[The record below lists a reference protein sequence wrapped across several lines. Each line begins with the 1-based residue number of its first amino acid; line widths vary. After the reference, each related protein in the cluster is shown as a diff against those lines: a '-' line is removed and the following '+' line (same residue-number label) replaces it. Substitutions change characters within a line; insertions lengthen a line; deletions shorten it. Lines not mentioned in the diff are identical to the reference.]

1 MRSSSSPHGMTLFEA
16 LMTITIISI
25 CLLAL
30 ISNSISTIVSTRDA
44 AENAAAVRAAHMKLE
59 EISLYDF
66 KDIPNKYVKGVQ
78 VAGQVPPPMEFDVVL
93 EYLPS
98 GKNRMLPGLRDP
110 AHPGQFVPAGEV
122 IVVCDESKTRADY
135 GRDLSPYDG
144 QPDGVTFTGLPFDL
158 NSDGDT
164 NDGLMTQDE
173 GLAATGRYPVG
184 IIIRWYGAGGRE
196 ERYELWTVISR
207 Y

>member
-1 MRSSSSPHGMTLFEA
+1 MSSFRSPRGMTLFEA
-16 LMTITIISI
+16 LMTIAIVSI

-30 ISNSISTIVSTRDA
+30 ISNSISTIVSTR
-44 AENAAAVRAAHMKLE
+44 ESMEHAAAVRAARLKLE
-59 EISLYDF
+59 EVASTSF
-66 KDIPNKYVKGVQ
+66 NDIPNRYIKSMA
-78 VAGQVPPPMEFDVVL
+78 AGAWANCYEFDVVL

-98 GKNRMLPGLRDP
+98 GKNRMLPGLWDP
-110 AHPGQFVPAGEV
+110 ARGSNAPAGEV
-122 IVVCDESKTRADY
+122 IVVCDESKTKASY

-164 NDGLMTQDE
+164 NDGAL
-173 GLAATGRYPVG
+173 LADDGPSACGRYPIG
-184 IIIRWYGAGGRE
+184 IVIRWYGAGGRE
-196 ERYELWTVISR
+196 ERYELWTIISR

>member
-30 ISNSISTIVSTRDA
+30 ISNSISTIISTRDST
-44 AENAAAVRAAHMKLE
+44 EYAAAVRAAHLKLE
-59 EISLYDF
+59 EISLYEF
-66 KDIPNKYVKGVQ
+66 NKIQDRYIRGV
-78 VAGQVPPPMEFDVVL
+78 VTPGVTPPYMEFEVPL

-98 GKNRMLPGLRDP
+98 GQNRMLPGLKNP
-110 AHPGQFVPAGEV
+110 ATGLPVPAGEV
-122 IVVCDESKTRADY
+122 VIVCDESKTKASY

-164 NDGLMTQDE
+164 NDGLLTGDV
-173 GLAATGRYPVG
+173 GVAATGRYPVG
-184 IIIRWYGAGGRE
+184 IIVRWYGAGGRE

>member
-1 MRSSSSPHGMTLFEA
+1 MTLFEA
-16 LMTITIISI
+16 LMTITIVSI

-30 ISNSISTIVSTRDA
+30 ISNSISTIVSTRES
-44 AENAAAVRAAHMKLE
+44 AEHAAAVRMARLKLE
-59 EISLYDF
+59 EISACGF
-66 KDIPNKYVKGVQ
+66 NDIPDRYIKSMA
-78 VAGQVPPPMEFDVVL
+78 AGAYSDYYEFDVVM

-98 GKNRMLPGLRDP
+98 GKNRMLPGLWDP
-110 AHPGQFVPAGEV
+110 GRNGYAPAGEV
-122 IVVCDESKTRADY
+122 IVVTDESKTKANY

-144 QPDGVTFTGLPFDL
+144 KPDGVTFTGLPFDL

-164 NDGLMTQDE
+164 NDGNLVGD
-173 GLAATGRYPVG
+173 ASTGRYPVG
-184 IIIRWYGAGGRE
+184 IVIRWYGAGGRE